1 MAALLSLPTLF
12 VPARPKA
19 LAEALKPF
27 AVYEGDALSRLNA
40 YRAYR
45 RRTHT
50 CTRAHVHTCTHAHA
64 HTAPHAHMQPVPRA
78 HRILTHHTAPHTGA
92 GHGLHAPRAHPAHL
106 PS

>member
-1 MAALLSLPTLF
+1 MTALLSLPTLF

-50 CTRAHVHTCTHAHA
+50 CTRAHVHVHTCTCTHAHA
-64 HTAPHAHMQPVPRA
+64 HAAPHCTT
-78 HRILTHHTAPHTGA
+78 LHHTAPHMGA
-92 GHGLHAPRAHPAHL
+92 GHRLHVPHAHPAHL

>member
-45 RRTHT
+45 RRTRTCTHARAQMHAHT
-50 CTRAHVHTCTHAHA
+50 CTRAHAV
-64 HTAPHAHMQPVPRA
+64 TAPHCTT
-78 HRILTHHTAPHTGA
+78 LHHTAPHCTV
-92 GHGLHAPRAHPAHL
+92 L
-106 PS
+106 